1 MRALPIAVSALTA
14 LVATL
19 TLTACDDGG
28 SGDKG
33 GEKADNS
40 ASPARSS
47 AGSTACKA
55 DQVGQ
60 EVAASEAP
68 AAGDTGSV
76 SVTLT
81 NRSGAD
87 CTLEGFPR
95 VDLTAGGTSWTLDPE
110 EDAQPEKLTLKAD
123 ETTAFT
129 ITYVRGPA
137 GDANKGAAVTT
148 VKFGLPGAG
157 VDLSFP
163 WKYGE
168 VALRSAS
175 EPDASVG
182 PLQRAGD

>member
-1 MRALPIAVSALTA
+1 MRALPIAVTALTA

-19 TLTACDDGG
+19 TLTACDDEG
-28 SGDKG
+28 SGDK
-33 GEKADNS
+33 ATAN
-40 ASPARSS
+40 S
-47 AGSTACKA
+47 AGSTASADSTACKA
-55 DQVGQ
+55 GQVGQ
-60 EVAASEAP
+60 QVAAGEAP
-68 AAGDTGSV
+68 AAGDTGNV

-87 CTLEGFPR
+87 CTVKGFPR
-95 VDLTAGGTSWTLDPE
+95 VDLKAGGTSWSLAPE
-110 EDAQPEKLTLKAD
+110 KSAKPEKLTLKPD

-137 GDANKGAAVTT
+137 GDPEKGAAVKT

-157 VDLSFP
+157 TDLSFP

-168 VALRSAS
+168 VALRSES

-182 PLQRAGD
+182 PFQRAGD

>member
-1 MRALPIAVSALTA
+1 MRARPIAVSALTA

-19 TLTACDDGG
+19 ALTACDDEG
-28 SGDKG
+28 SGAKANKG
-33 GEKADNS
+33 NKKADS
-40 ASPARSS
+40 SSS
-47 AGSTACKA
+47 AARSTACEA

-81 NRSGAD
+81 NRSDGD

-95 VDLTAGGTSWTLDPE
+95 VDLAAGGTTWSLAHE
-110 EDAQPEKLTLKAD
+110 ESAKPEKLTLKPD

-137 GDANKGAAVTT
+137 GDATKGAAVKT

-157 VDLSFP
+157 ADLSFP

-168 VALRSAS
+168 VALRSES

>member
-1 MRALPIAVSALTA
+1 MRARPIAVSALTA

-19 TLTACDDGG
+19 ALTACDDGG
-28 SGDKG
+28 SGSGGKGDK
-33 GEKADNS
+33 KADSS
-40 ASPARSS
+40 ASP

-81 NRSGAD
+81 NRSGGD

-95 VDLTAGGTSWTLDPE
+95 VDLTAGGTTWSLAPE
-110 EDAQPEKLTLKAD
+110 ESAQPEKLTLKPD

-137 GDANKGAAVTT
+137 GDAAKGAAVKT

-157 VDLSFP
+157 TDLSFP

-168 VALRSAS
+168 VALRSES

>member
-1 MRALPIAVSALTA
+1 MRARPIAVSALTA
-14 LVATL
+14 LVAVL
-19 TLTACDDGG
+19 ALTACDDEG

-33 GEKADNS
+33 DKGNKKADSS
-40 ASPARSS
+40 ASP

-81 NRSGAD
+81 NRSGGD

-95 VDLTAGGTSWTLDPE
+95 VDLNAGGTTWSLTPE
-110 EDAQPEKLTLKAD
+110 ESAKPEKLTLKPD

-137 GDANKGAAVTT
+137 GDATKGAAVQT

-157 VDLSFP
+157 TDLSFP

-168 VALRSAS
+168 VALRSES

>member
-1 MRALPIAVSALTA
+1 MRARPIAVSALTA

-19 TLTACDDGG
+19 ALTACDDEG
-28 SGDKG
+28 SGGKG
-33 GEKADNS
+33 NKKADSS
-40 ASPARSS
+40 ASP

-81 NRSGAD
+81 NRSGDD

-95 VDLTAGGTSWTLDPE
+95 VDLTAGGTTWSLAPE
-110 EDAQPEKLTLKAD
+110 ESAKPEKLTLKPE

-137 GDANKGAAVTT
+137 GDAAKGAAVKT

-157 VDLSFP
+157 ADLSFP

>member
-1 MRALPIAVSALTA
+1 MRARPIAVSALTA
-14 LVATL
+14 LVAVL
-19 TLTACDDGG
+19 ALTACDDEG

-33 GEKADNS
+33 DKGNKKADSS
-40 ASPARSS
+40 ASPAGSS
-47 AGSTACKA
+47 ACKA
-55 DQVGQ
+55 DEVGQ

-81 NRSGAD
+81 NRSGGD

-95 VDLTAGGTSWTLDPE
+95 VDLNAGGTTWSLTPE
-110 EDAQPEKLTLKAD
+110 ESAKPEKLTLKPD

-137 GDANKGAAVTT
+137 GDATKGAAVQT

-157 VDLSFP
+157 TDLSFP

-168 VALRSAS
+168 VALRSES